1 MKSPNARIEILKT
14 NPPDGK
20 EDRQPEGR
28 KTLLSLTR
36 FAFQTIGR
44 IFPTKMSELAYRI
57 FATPR
62 WRAQHLRTDAVID
75 AAKKSDFIFRD
86 FKVKLY
92 DWGNSGNRIVLLAHG
107 WESRGTALRMYV
119 NPLLAQGFRVIAFDS
134 LGHGDSE
141 GERNNLSTNAKL
153 MAEIV
158 RHYGGIYGCI
168 GHSFG
173 CSSLTYMLQHVDNQ
187 LVVERVVFLAVP
199 HGIKKIVDNYF
210 VFLKVPK
217 RVQHVFYK
225 TIENINSQPIEALDV
240 ATAHA
245 SVNVG
250 KLLLVHDRF
259 DDVTSLAAAER
270 VVDRWENSYLL
281 ITEGYGHFR
290 LAKNQDVISRIVDFI
305 VQL

>member
-1 MKSPNARIEILKT
+1 MKSPNARIEVLKT

-44 IFPTKMSELAYRI
+44 VFPTKMSELAYRI

-86 FKVKLY
+86 LKVKLY
-92 DWGNSGNRIVLLAHG
+92 DWGNSGDRIVLLAHG

-225 TIENINSQPIEALDV
+225 TIENINSRPIEELDV

-259 DDVTSLAAAER
+259 DDVTSLDAAEQ
-270 VVDRWENSYLL
+270 VVERWENSHLL

-290 LAKNQDVISRIVDFI
+290 LAKNRDVISRIVDFM

>member
-1 MKSPNARIEILKT
+1 MKSPNSRIETLKT
-14 NPPDGK
+14 APPDGK
-20 EDRQPEGR
+20 EDRLPASR
-28 KTLLSLTR
+28 NLLLSLTR
-36 FAFQTIGR
+36 FSFQTFGH

-62 WRAQHLRTDAVID
+62 WRAKHLREDAIIQS
-75 AAKKSDFIFRD
+75 AKKWDFLFRD
-86 FKVKLY
+86 FRVKMY
-92 DWGNSGNRIVLLAHG
+92 EWGNPDDKIVLLAHG

-119 NPLLAQGFRVIAFDS
+119 KPLLAQGFRVVAFDS
-134 LGHGDSE
+134 LGHGESE

-158 RHYGGIYGCI
+158 RHYNGIYGCI

-173 CSSLTYMLQHVDNQ
+173 CSSLIYMLQHVDNQ
-187 LVVERVVFLAVP
+187 LIVERAVFLAVP

-210 VFLKVPK
+210 IFLKVPN

-225 TIENINSQPIEALDV
+225 TIENINSRPIEELDV
-240 ATAHA
+240 ATAHD
-245 SVNVG
+245 SVKVG

-259 DDVTSLAAAER
+259 DDVTSLDAAER
-270 VVDRWENSYLL
+270 VVERWDNSYLL

-290 LAKNQDVISRIVDFI
+290 LAKNPDVILRIVDFI
-305 VQL
+305 AQ